1 MSEIMIRFDDLRRYC
16 EKRGCS
22 TVPMSY
28 IKQKTICA
36 NEVKIAH
43 WQFNPRKDGSFTWKY
58 TWKCTNCNGNFGSR
72 FRLCPFCGAEMR

>member
-1 MSEIMIRFDDLRRYC
+1 MPERMVRFSDLEHYC

-36 NEVKIAH
+36 RGVKIAH
-43 WQFNPRKDGSFTWKY
+43 WHFNPRKDGSY
-58 TWKCTNCNGNFGSR
+58 TWKCSNCKGNFEQA
-72 FRLCPFCGAEMR
+72 FRVCPFCAAEMR